1 MNSNLIWPLLAVAL
15 LPGCLSMTGLTGN
28 EKFACK
34 APDGVSCTSV
44 SGVYANAQQNN
55 LPALQSSARAA
66 AKAPE
71 LAAATDGAPA
81 RLGTSALPILA
92 AGMPIRSQP
101 RMLRVWIAPWRDED
115 DTLHDQSYLY
125 VMIDPGQWQVEHSR
139 AATVQRTM
147 RRLQPLGAARTPA
160 ADAGAK
166 ASGTA
171 RGTVGGTAA
180 GQLANVRDD
189 ASAQQSARDAAVVP
203 ADPGD

>member
-1 MNSNLIWPLLAVAL
+1 MHPRLTCPLLAATL
-15 LPGCLSMTGLTGN
+15 LSGCLSMTGLTGT

-55 LPALQSSARAA
+55 LPALQSRERTAA
-66 AKAPE
+66 PAPPQ
-71 LAAATDGAPA
+71 DVAPA
-81 RLGTSALPILA
+81 RPSTSAFPVLA

-101 RMLRVWIAPWRDED
+101 RMLRIWVAPWRDED

-147 RRLQPLGAARTPA
+147 RRLQPLGAARTPPGG
-160 ADAGAK
+160 DN
-166 ASGTA
+166 STI
-171 RGTVGGTAA
+171 RRTVT

-189 ASAQQSARDAAVVP
+189 AQAQQSAREAAVVP
-203 ADPGD
+203 AEAGD

>member
-1 MNSNLIWPLLAVAL
+1 MNPRLTCALLAAPLLS
-15 LPGCLSMTGLTGN
+15 GCLSMTGLTGN

-55 LPALQSSARAA
+55 LPALRPRARAGTS
-66 AKAPE
+66 AP
-71 LAAATDGAPA
+71 ATDAAPA
-81 RLGTSALPILA
+81 RPGTSALPVMA

-125 VMIDPGQWQVEHSR
+125 MVIDPGQWQVEHNS

-147 RRLQPLGAARTPA
+147 RRLQPLGTARMPA
-160 ADAGAK
+160 ADAGAPTR
-166 ASGTA
+166 GTA
-171 RGTVGGTAA
+171 T

-189 ASAQQSARDAAVVP
+189 AQAQQSARDAAIVP
-203 ADPGD
+203 ADSGD

>member
-1 MNSNLIWPLLAVAL
+1 MNSNLILPLLAVAL

-55 LPALQSSARAA
+55 LPALQSSAHTAG
-66 AKAPE
+66 KVSAP
-71 LAAATDGAPA
+71 DGAPA
-81 RLGTSALPILA
+81 RPGTSALPVLA

-139 AATVQRTM
+139 ATTVQRTM
-147 RRLQPLGAARTPA
+147 RRLKPLGAARTPV

-171 RGTVGGTAA
+171 RGTAGGTAGGTAA

>member
-1 MNSNLIWPLLAVAL
+1 MNSNLIWPLLAIAL

-71 LAAATDGAPA
+71 PAAATDGAPV
-81 RLGTSALPILA
+81 RPGTSALPVLA

-160 ADAGAK
+160 IGAGSPV
-166 ASGTA
+166 SGTA
-171 RGTVGGTAA
+171 RGTAA

-203 ADPGD
+203 GDPGD

>member
-1 MNSNLIWPLLAVAL
+1 MNPRLTCALLATTL
-15 LPGCLSMTGLTGN
+15 LSGCLSMTGLTGN

-55 LPALQSSARAA
+55 LPALQARARA
-66 AKAPE
+66 DTSAP
-71 LAAATDGAPA
+71 ATDAAPA
-81 RLGTSALPILA
+81 RPGTSALPVMA

-101 RMLRVWIAPWRDED
+101 RMLRIWVAPWRDED
-115 DTLHDQSYLY
+115 DALHDQSYLY
-125 VMIDPGQWQVEHSR
+125 MMIDPGQWQVEHSR
-139 AATVQRTM
+139 AATAQSTM

-160 ADAGAK
+160 A
-166 ASGTA
+166 GT
-171 RGTVGGTAA
+171 GSMTKSPAA

-203 ADPGD
+203 AGTGD